1 MYLCLFVHHEMYF
14 VFYNNEYT
22 VVSVSLIIFY
32 FIMCSILNS
41 EGFVLWIVVKYHCVA
56 NKVTAQFY
64 VVGLYKVLYEF
75 LEMNMWCKNWIYL
88 ERQVLDYKIM
98 FSV

>member
-1 MYLCLFVHHEMYF
+1 MYLTIEMNLNLYLIYFCICLESVITPIYLCLFVHHEMYF

-41 EGFVLWIVVKYHCVA
+41 EGFVL
-56 NKVTAQFY
+56 
-64 VVGLYKVLYEF
+64 
-75 LEMNMWCKNWIYL
+75 
-88 ERQVLDYKIM
+88 
-98 FSV
+98 